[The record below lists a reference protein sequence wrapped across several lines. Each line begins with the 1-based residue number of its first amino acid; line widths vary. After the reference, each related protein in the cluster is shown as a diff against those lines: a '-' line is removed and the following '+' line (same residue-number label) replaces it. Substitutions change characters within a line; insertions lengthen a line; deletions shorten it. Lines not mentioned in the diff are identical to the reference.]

1 MLHLVW
7 RAKAGVMADRLAEK
21 LQPPLGEE
29 RLERQWRGIER
40 RVERSR
46 FSLPQGQWGL
56 AFVGATLAV
65 AVALFLLL
73 RTPST
78 SPEAVAGGS
87 FDNSGAGPASLRL
100 VDGSLVQV
108 SPSGRVEFEALGS
121 DNVELALDRGWVE
134 LDVTHVPGRRF
145 VVRAGEL
152 DVVVRGT
159 HFRVEI
165 TGRDP
170 EVVKVSVTRGKV
182 DILEHRTGALAKQL
196 GAGMSW
202 TMGQRELPK
211 APEEAAPAPVAL
223 PEAPTPSAEPSPKGA
238 ASTAREPVE
247 DAKKLMEL
255 ADAARLRGQ
264 TREAAAA
271 LDTLRKRFRGDAR
284 AGLAALE
291 LGRLRLDTF
300 HDAAGALEAFRDAA
314 RLSAS
319 PSVREDA
326 LARQAQALELLGDM
340 AGCQRVRDSYLTRYP
355 RGIHSAS
362 ITKRC
367 GGK

>member
-7 RAKAGVMADRLAEK
+7 QPKAGAMADRLAQK
-21 LQPPLGEE
+21 LTPPLSAE

-40 RVERSR
+40 RTQNRHFGRPEWRWR
-46 FSLPQGQWGL
+46 L
-56 AFVGATLAV
+56 ALATV
-65 AVALFLLL
+65 AVAAAAALVLFL
-73 RTPST
+73 RPSPA

-100 VDGSLVQV
+100 LDGSQLQV

-121 DNVELALDRGWVE
+121 DHVELALSRGWVE
-134 LDVTHVPGRRF
+134 LDVTHVPARRF
-145 VVRAGEL
+145 VVRAG
-152 DVVVRGT
+152 DVDVLVRGT

-165 TGRDP
+165 TGHDP
-170 EVVKVSVTRGKV
+170 EIVKVSVARGKV
-182 DILEHRTGALAKQL
+182 DVLEHRTGALAKQL

-202 TMGQRELPK
+202 TMGQRERRSDSSTT
-211 APEEAAPAPVAL
+211 APAL
-223 PEAPTPSAEPSPKGA
+223 PEASPPSLDLAPKSAPSA
-238 ASTAREPVE
+238 TREPPE

-255 ADAARLRGQ
+255 ADSARLAGR

-291 LGRLRLDTF
+291 LGRLRLDSF

-314 RLSAS
+314 RLSSS

-326 LARQAQALELLGDM
+326 LARQAQALEMLGDA
-340 AGCQRVRDSYLTRYP
+340 AGCQRVRDSYLSRYP

-362 ITKRC
+362 IAKRC